1 VNAYGGVGN
10 GRTAGANAAGLDSE
24 AGGVDGRSAL
34 PGEAYTLEVHTGLR
48 SGVVYHIDAS
58 YFIFRAYHSMPPDM
72 VDADGNATHALYG
85 FARFL
90 SDLLEQ
96 VRPERIGIAFDRSPR
111 SEISFRNG
119 IYPAYKA
126 NREAP
131 PADLER
137 QFELCR
143 EFCRHMGLAEFAS
156 PQYEADDII
165 GTLAARARAAGL
177 RNVLVTRD
185 KDLSQL
191 IRDGDVFW
199 DYSGNTRYQYHEIG
213 PRFGAIPELIADF
226 LALTGDTVDN
236 IPGVPGIGRKTA
248 TALFAIFG
256 SLDELYANL
265 ERVAGMKLRGAAA
278 LAARLFAHKEAAYLA
293 RRLTGIVCNIPLEF
307 TLDELKPRRPNAVL
321 LEAFFDTHGFGNIL
335 RQQARRIAGAQT
347 TL

>member
-1 VNAYGGVGN
+1 MS
-10 GRTAGANAAGLDSE
+10 AGPFQPQA
-24 AGGVDGRSAL
+24 
-34 PGEAYTLEVHTGLR
+34 R

-72 VDADGNATHALYG
+72 VDGEGNATHALYG

-96 VRPERIGIAFDRSPR
+96 VRPERIGVAFDLSLRSGT
-111 SEISFRNG
+111 SFRNG

-126 NREAP
+126 NRDAP

-137 QFELCR
+137 QFALCR

-156 PQYEADDII
+156 AEYEADDII
-165 GTLAARARAAGL
+165 GTLVSRSRAAGL

-199 DYSGNTRYQYHEIG
+199 DYSGNTRYHYHDIG
-213 PRFGAIPELIADF
+213 PRFGATPELIADF
-226 LALTGDTVDN
+226 LALTGDSVDN
-236 IPGVPGIGRKTA
+236 IPGVPGVGKKTA
-248 TALFAIFG
+248 ALLLAAFA

-265 ERVAGMKLRGAAA
+265 DRVASMKLRGAAA
-278 LAARLFAHKEAAYLA
+278 VAARLLAHKEAAYLA
-293 RRLTGIVCNIPLEF
+293 RRLTGIVCDMPLEA
-307 TLDELKPRRPNAVL
+307 TPDDLKPRPQDSVRL
-321 LEAFFDTHGFGNIL
+321 DSFFDAHGFGNIL
-335 RQQARRIAGAQT
+335 RQQARRIAAAA
-347 TL
+347 

>member
-1 VNAYGGVGN
+1 MHNVSP
-10 GRTAGANAAGLDSE
+10 AGL
-24 AGGVDGRSAL
+24 
-34 PGEAYTLEVHTGLR
+34 
-48 SGVVYHIDAS
+48 VYHIDAS

-96 VRPERIGIAFDRSPR
+96 VRPERIGVAFDLSLR
-111 SEISFRNG
+111 SEISFRNS

-131 PADLER
+131 PVDLER

-156 PQYEADDII
+156 SEYEADDII

-177 RNVLVTRD
+177 RNVVVTRD

-191 IRDGDVFW
+191 IREGDVFW
-199 DYSGNTRYQYHEIG
+199 DYSGNTRYHYHDIG

-226 LALTGDTVDN
+226 LALTGDAVDN
-236 IPGVPGIGRKTA
+236 IPGVPGIGKKTA
-248 TALFAIFG
+248 AELFALFG

-265 ERVAGMKLRGAAA
+265 ERVAGLNLRGAVGI
-278 LAARLFAHKEAAYLA
+278 AARLLAHKEAAYLA
-293 RRLTGIVCNIPLEF
+293 RRLTGIVCDIPLTC
-307 TLDELKPRRPNAVL
+307 TLDGLKPRPPDSAA

-335 RQQARRIAGAQT
+335 RRQARRIAGTRT

>member
-1 VNAYGGVGN
+1 VSGN
-10 GRTAGANAAGLDSE
+10 
-24 AGGVDGRSAL
+24 
-34 PGEAYTLEVHTGLR
+34 P

-72 VDADGNATHALYG
+72 MDADGNATHALYG
-85 FARFL
+85 FARFIG
-90 SDLLEQ
+90 DLLEQ
-96 VRPERIGIAFDRSPR
+96 VRPERIGVAFDVSVT
-111 SEISFRNG
+111 SEISYRNG

-131 PADLER
+131 PFGLER
-137 QFELCR
+137 QFGLCR

-156 PQYEADDII
+156 SEYEADDII
-165 GTLAARARAAGL
+165 GTLAARSRAAGL

-199 DYSGNTRYQYHEIG
+199 DYHANTRYEYHHIG

-226 LALTGDTVDN
+226 LALTGDSVDN
-236 IPGVPGIGRKTA
+236 IPGVPGIGKKTA
-248 TALFAIFG
+248 AELFAIFG

-265 ERVAGMKLRGAAA
+265 ERVPALKLRGAAA
-278 LAARLFAHKEAAYLA
+278 VAARLLAHKEAAYLA
-293 RRLTGIVCNIPLEF
+293 RRLTGIVCDLPIVV
-307 TLDELKPRRPNAVL
+307 TLDELKPRAPDTAML
-321 LEAFFDTHGFGNIL
+321 DAFFDLHGFGNIL
-335 RQQARRIAGAQT
+335 RQQARRIAGSRA

>member
-1 VNAYGGVGN
+1 MNVD
-10 GRTAGANAAGLDSE
+10 AA
-24 AGGVDGRSAL
+24 DGRPAVS
-34 PGEAYTLEVHTGLR
+34 PYAYTPAVPTGSL

-72 VDADGNATHALYG
+72 ADADGNATHALYG
-85 FARFL
+85 FARFI

-96 VRPERIGIAFDRSPR
+96 VRPERIGVAFDQSLH
-111 SEISFRNG
+111 SETSFRNG

-126 NREAP
+126 NRESP
-131 PADLER
+131 PVDLER
-137 QFELCR
+137 QFALCR

-156 PQYEADDII
+156 AEYEADDII

-199 DYSGNTRYQYHEIG
+199 DYSGNARYQYHEIG

-226 LALTGDTVDN
+226 LALTGDAVDN
-236 IPGVPGIGRKTA
+236 IPGVPGIGKKTA
-248 TALFAIFG
+248 AELFAIFG
-256 SLDELYANL
+256 SLDDLYANL
-265 ERVAGMKLRGAAA
+265 ERVAAMKLRGAAA
-278 LAARLFAHKEAAYLA
+278 VAARLLAHKDAAYLA

-307 TLDELKPRRPNAVL
+307 TLDELRPRPPDAAC
-321 LEAFFDTHGFGNIL
+321 LEAFLDTHGFGTIL
-335 RQQARRIAGAQT
+335 RQQVRRIVGAQ
-347 TL
+347 